1 MIENR
6 QTNRFQMLLSTQN
19 YLDNNQTQWSAI
31 PILNTF
37 KADLDDLIQDIREQ
51 LKTTGV
57 DTSGMTSSKKELKEQ
72 IAEKAGVLFGALSAY
87 AAVSGNDD
95 LLEQGDMNKSEVI
108 RLRDVSLPDAI
119 QSFIELLNREVSHL
133 AAYGVT
139 KAQIKNLAA
148 SVDDFRE
155 QVGQPRLKRSASNA
169 AKREAVTLIEDG
181 LEILKEKMDNV
192 MLQFK
197 HSNPKFYEGYQSAR
211 VIVD

>member
-1 MIENR
+1 MLENR

-87 AAVSGNDD
+87 AAVSGKDE
-95 LLEQGDMNKSEVI
+95 LLNQGDMNKSEVM
-108 RLRDVSLPDAI
+108 RLRDVSLPDAV
-119 QSFIELLNREVSHL
+119 QSFIELLNREVSNL
-133 AAYGVT
+133 ADYGVT

-197 HSNPKFYEGYQSAR
+197 HSNTKFYEGYQSAR

>member
-1 MIENR
+1 MIESR

-87 AAVSGNDD
+87 AAVSGKDD
-95 LLEQGDMNKSEVI
+95 LLNQGDINKSEVM
-108 RLRDVSLPDAI
+108 RLRDVSLPDVV
-119 QSFIELLNREVSHL
+119 QSFIELLNSEVSNL
-133 AAYGVT
+133 ADYGVT

-197 HSNPKFYEGYQSAR
+197 HSNSKFYEGYQSAR